1 MPVVDN
7 MMALANKLQKTI
19 PEDHNAQ
26 NSESKDD
33 HTEKKN
39 EPDLETVDR
48 FDTQKKNSCAF
59 TTGVISGT
67 VSFNRETNTVNIVTR
82 IKSVFLVRSIF

>member
-1 MPVVDN
+1 MSLPVVDN
-7 MMALANKLQKTI
+7 MMALGIKLRQTK

-39 EPDLETVDR
+39 ERDLETVDR
-48 FDTQKKNSCAF
+48 FDTRKKNSCVL

-67 VSFNRETNTVNIVTR
+67 V
-82 IKSVFLVRSIF
+82 

>member
-1 MPVVDN
+1 MSAPVVDN
-7 MMALANKLQKTI
+7 TMVLDNKLQETI

-39 EPDLETVDR
+39 EPDSETVDR
-48 FDTQKKNSCAF
+48 FDTPQKIPLRLQR
-59 TTGVISGT
+59 V
-67 VSFNRETNTVNIVTR
+67 
-82 IKSVFLVRSIF
+82 

>member
-1 MPVVDN
+1 MSVPVVDN
-7 MMALANKLQKTI
+7 MLALGNKLQETI

-48 FDTQKKNSCAF
+48 FDTPKK
-59 TTGVISGT
+59 IP
-67 VSFNRETNTVNIVTR
+67 
-82 IKSVFLVRSIF
+82 VRLKRV